1 MNPTPAPG
9 TDPDSLPTTDARLS
23 RRALLGWGA
32 GAAAAGVAAVGL
44 PGPSAPAQSA
54 PAQSAP
60 SSPAPSSPAP
70 GILVLVTLYGGND
83 SLNTVVPFAD
93 GAYAAARGSLAVPAD
108 QVLRLDATRGLHPSL
123 KGLAA
128 AFAAGRLA
136 IVQGVG
142 YTSPNRS
149 HFRSMDIWQTGV
161 PETSEYTGW
170 LGRWFDATGPD
181 PLRMV
186 HLGAS
191 TPRAFLGQQGSGS
204 TVVGGRITIP
214 GGATMERL
222 LGELWSPGAGAELG
236 PFGARVASSGAD
248 QLKVKATYGP
258 VLATVAQTSVQY
270 ASLEGGAAASGSEGV
285 ANSALARDLQA
296 ISALIRSGGPTQVY
310 SVQLGGFDT
319 HAAQADAHA
328 RLLATLDA
336 ALSGFLRDISSHPSG
351 AGVTVLV
358 YSEFGRR
365 VAANGSNGTD
375 HGTAGDVLV
384 LGPRVRGGFHGQP
397 PSLTA
402 LDGNGDLV
410 PTTDFRSVYAA
421 VLGSVLGV
429 DPAVSLPRSVV
440 PLGVL

>member
-1 MNPTPAPG
+1 MNPVPAPDAHPG
-9 TDPDSLPTTDARLS
+9 APNGAPPVSDARVS

-32 GAAAAGVAAVGL
+32 GAAASAGVVAVGL
-44 PGPSAPAQSA
+44 PGPSAPAQPVS
-54 PAQSAP
+54 
-60 SSPAPSSPAP
+60 SSPVSSSPAP

-93 GAYAAARGSLAVPAD
+93 SAYAAARGSLAVPAD

-149 HFRSMDIWQTGV
+149 HFRSMDIWQTAV

-191 TPRAFLGQQGSGS
+191 TPRVFLGQQGSGS

-222 LGELWSPGAGAELG
+222 LGELWAPGAGAGLG

-248 QLKVKATYGP
+248 QLTVKATYGP

-270 ASLEGGAAASGSEGV
+270 ASLEGGAAAGGSEAP

-296 ISALIRSGGPTQVY
+296 ISALIRSGGPTRVY

-319 HAAQADAHA
+319 HAAQADTHA

-336 ALSGFLRDISSHPSG
+336 ALSGFLRDVSSHPSG
-351 AGVTVLV
+351 AG
-358 YSEFGRR
+358 
-365 VAANGSNGTD
+365 
-375 HGTAGDVLV
+375 
-384 LGPRVRGGFHGQP
+384 
-397 PSLTA
+397 
-402 LDGNGDLV
+402 
-410 PTTDFRSVYAA
+410 
-421 VLGSVLGV
+421 
-429 DPAVSLPRSVV
+429 
-440 PLGVL
+440 